1 MNWFCSHKLDISNSD
16 FFKNCDKIQDF
27 MNLENEGTCVQ
38 QHILDVMLRMFSN
51 ISKATLTDTS
61 AYFWLK
67 LNCKIIRGLEENQ

>member
-1 MNWFCSHKLDISNSD
+1 
-16 FFKNCDKIQDF
+16 

-38 QHILDVMLRMFSN
+38 QHILDVMLRTFSN

-67 LNCKIIRGLEENQ
+67 LNCKIIRGFEENQ

>member
-1 MNWFCSHKLDISNSD
+1 
-16 FFKNCDKIQDF
+16 

-38 QHILDVMLRMFSN
+38 QHILDVMLRIFSN

-67 LNCKIIRGLEENQ
+67 LNRKIIWGFEENQ

>member
-1 MNWFCSHKLDISNSD
+1 
-16 FFKNCDKIQDF
+16 

-38 QHILDVMLRMFSN
+38 QHNLDVMLRIFSN

-67 LNCKIIRGLEENQ
+67 LNCKIIRGFEDNQ